1 VEGDHRIVEI
11 VEAAVGLIV
20 GDVAVVGVVAGV
32 EVGGVVG
39 AAQTVSRII
48 AVVIG
53 DEDEGEDLDQ
63 TAVVG
68 AVQTVGRI
76 L

>member
-1 VEGDHRIVEI
+1 
-11 VEAAVGLIV
+11 
-20 GDVAVVGVVAGV
+20 VVAGV

-53 DEDEGEDLDQ
+53 GEDEGEDLDQ

>member
-39 AAQTVSRII
+39 AAQTASRII

-53 DEDEGEDLDQ
+53 GEDEGDPDQ